1 MEVDCNWCYCGRS
14 GSRHRCHYRLEMV
27 SQNNT
32 FWRQNLW
39 SNHFCGSGSNPRPG
53 VTCGLSL
60 LLVLVLA
67 LRVFLGVLG
76 LSFLPRNQTFQT
88 ASWDVDII
96 IVIMIIIIG
105 IIFTIIYII
114 VYQFFPRLGC
124 QSIPLHFF
132 KLSRQFSGACI

>member
-1 MEVDCNWCYCGRS
+1 MVRGLAS
-14 GSRHRCHYRLEMV
+14 HRHGLG
-27 SQNNT
+27 
-32 FWRQNLW
+32 LI
-39 SNHFCGSGSNPRPG
+39 PG
-53 VTCGLSL
+53 LGITWGLSL

-96 IVIMIIIIG
+96 IMIMIIIIG
-105 IIFTIIYII
+105 VIFTIIYII

-132 KLSRQFSGACI
+132 KLSRQFSGAFI